1 MIVIRELKQFYGE
14 RCALDIPALTI
25 GQGESLAL
33 IGPNGCGKTTL
44 LRLLA
49 GTLKPDQGSVSTGAL
64 PRGAIGYLPQKPYA
78 FDLSV
83 QRNVELSLTGE
94 RNRECLALDALERVG
109 LAHLRHARGNRLSG
123 GELQRMALARL
134 LARPRSLLLLDEPT
148 ASADILA
155 MEQIERALEVYWA
168 ETGCTLVF
176 SSHAPSQ
183 AQRLATRVLAL
194 DNGKIGE
201 LGETGA
207 VLKHPQAESTCA
219 FLAHWK
225 IER

>member
-1 MIVIRELKQFYGE
+1 MIALEGVKRYYGE

-25 GQGESLAL
+25 ARGESLAL

-49 GTLKPDQGSVSTGAL
+49 GTLSPDRGSVSTGKL

-78 FDLSV
+78 FDRSV
-83 QRNVELSLTGE
+83 LQNVELALFGE
-94 RNRECLALDALERVG
+94 RNKERLALQALERVG
-109 LAHLRHARGNRLSG
+109 MVHLKNARGSRLSG
-123 GELQRMALARL
+123 GEMQRMALARI
-134 LARPRSLLLLDEPT
+134 LARPREIMLLDEPT

-155 MEQIERALEVYWA
+155 IDQIERALDEYRK

-183 AQRLATRVLAL
+183 ALRLSSRVLAL
-194 DNGKIGE
+194 DGGRIGE
-201 LGETGA
+201 LGGTGE
-207 VLKHPQAESTCA
+207 VLRNPCAESTRV

-225 IER
+225 I